1 MFPTPKAGL
10 ITSMNWGSF
19 QFDSNWVFY
28 HSLFNGVFLCNFPVH
43 AVMYSCDFLLNL
55 NTYHLK
61 LLVFAG
67 NRFLHTTRHAQI
79 AISQRLE
86 RGEWALQRGLYN
98 EGPLGCLFG
107 RHENSKRHCKS
118 MDDEGHT
125 NNIANTQFILSEQ
138 PHLRAL

>member
-1 MFPTPKAGL
+1 MDVDPFFLFCAFEK
-10 ITSMNWGSF
+10 WGILMQLPCAF
-19 QFDSNWVFY
+19 MEEVWPL
-28 HSLFNGVFLCNFPVH
+28 LFSTLH

-107 RHENSKRHCKS
+107 RHESSNRHCKS
-118 MDDEGHT
+118 MDDGGH
-125 NNIANTQFILSEQ
+125 
-138 PHLRAL
+138 